1 MSMKQKIIGI
11 FFFLAY
17 KFWCGGGG
25 GGDLNSSMGEL
36 GGAMEPQGSWQIQ
49 LQHFEYYKLIK

>member
-1 MSMKQKIIGI
+1 MFMKQKIIGI
-11 FFFLAY
+11 FFFWLTS
-17 KFWCGGGG
+17 FGVGEVG

-36 GGAMEPQGSWQIQ
+36 GGAMEPQGSWQIH